1 MTGCG
6 LGAFRLLLALGFLV
20 EQRLL
25 HGLFPLVACG
35 VFQLGLFRRWPQ
47 TCHLQ
52 CRVPT
57 AEALL
62 DECASV
68 YLAGAGRVPQHIGTA
83 DKILCQLLQRCVRV
97 FFGKGRVPRR
107 QRVLSALGDLPVA
120 PALNI
125 KMLVG
130 VEMAHGHT
138 PPYGDVAVRKNAD
151 ESRQRTLL
159 PSSQRRSA
167 AANKFSFV

>member
-1 MTGCG
+1 M
-6 LGAFRLLLALGFLV
+6 L
-20 EQRLL
+20 
-25 HGLFPLVACG
+25 
-35 VFQLGLFRRWPQ
+35 
-47 TCHLQ
+47 
-52 CRVPT
+52 
-57 AEALL
+57 
-62 DECASV
+62 
-68 YLAGAGRVPQHIGTA
+68 
-83 DKILCQLLQRCVRV
+83 
-97 FFGKGRVPRR
+97 FGKGRVPRR
-107 QRVLSALGDLPVA
+107 QRVLGALGDLLFALV
-120 PALNI
+120 LNI